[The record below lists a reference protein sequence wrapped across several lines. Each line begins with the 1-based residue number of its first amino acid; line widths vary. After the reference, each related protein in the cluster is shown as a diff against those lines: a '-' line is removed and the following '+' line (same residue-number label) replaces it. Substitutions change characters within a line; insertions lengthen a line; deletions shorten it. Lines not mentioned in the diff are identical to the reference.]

1 MTTMHVE
8 ETLATPTSFRFNG
21 SSVVTFDELPTSGPW
36 PANLIDEKLIQCEQ
50 AVRFG
55 FQWSVSGVL
64 VPLLSNANK
73 WKVQL
78 HFEKW
83 GETEFNIGTN
93 GTATVN
99 FVPVSGHTY
108 NVVITLPANSIPEGV
123 YEIVAILRL
132 YDQRNMPIPVAG
144 FAELGKV
151 EFYEAA

>member
-1 MTTMHVE
+1 MANMQIE
-8 ETLATPTSFRFNG
+8 ETLATPQSFKFKGN
-21 SSVVTFDELPTSGPW
+21 SVVTIQELPTTGPW
-36 PANLIDEKLIQCEQ
+36 PDNLTDNKLIQCEQ

-55 FQWSVSGVL
+55 FKWAVEGVL

-78 HFEKW
+78 FFEKW
-83 GETEFNIGTN
+83 GQSEFNLGAS

-99 FVPVSGHTY
+99 FVPTSGHTY

-123 YEIVAILRL
+123 YDVVAILRL
-132 YDQRNMPIPVAG
+132 YDGRNQPIPVAG
-144 FAELGKV
+144 FAEMGKL